1 MRATTF
7 RTITFGCHGPVV
19 VRKARNI
26 RNPMPASNNAMRK
39 LSSTKNGRNIADVKL
54 SKKNLVSAFGI
65 GSFAGVMGSLAGM
78 GGGFVMIPL
87 LTSRLVGLSQHTAHG
102 TSLSA
107 VAATGIAGAFGYGLN
122 EVDLPAAAAIASF
135 GIISA
140 RFGAA
145 FSRKLSGES
154 LKRAF
159 GGLMICVAPIVP
171 AKTYFVEKYGK
182 GKNSTVANEDTEKKG
197 GDNSGIELYKLIPAG
212 MIGIGSGF
220 LAGLFGVGGGTVV
233 VPALTVSTDLSH
245 YQALSTSLLA
255 MTLPALSGT
264 FTHYQKGNVAKRVAL
279 PLAAGS
285 FVGAYVGGKLGS
297 NVSEE
302 KLRWGFSCLLVF
314 LGAKSVLRM

>member
-1 MRATTF
+1 MRATMF
-7 RTITFGCHGPVV
+7 RTTFGFHSPV

-26 RNPMPASNNAMRK
+26 QNPMPASNKNVTRK
-39 LSSTKNGRNIADVKL
+39 LSSTNNGKNVVDEKI

-171 AKTYFVEKYGK
+171 AKTYFVEKYGN
-182 GKNSTVANEDTEKKG
+182 GKSCTVASEDTEKG
-197 GDNSGIELYKLIPAG
+197 GGNNSGIELYKLIPAG
-212 MIGIGSGF
+212 IIGIGSGF

-264 FTHYQKGNVAKRVAL
+264 FTHFQKGNVAKRVAL

-314 LGAKSVLRM
+314 LGAKSMLRM